1 MTTLVRV
8 ENLRKYF
15 PVSGGWLGGRK
26 GWVHAVD
33 GVSLDVLAGET
44 LGLVG
49 ESGCGKSTLARCVVR
64 LAEPDSGRLEFDG
77 QDITHRS
84 MREMKRLR
92 RDVQLIFQDPY
103 ASLNP
108 RKRIRQILAEALRL
122 RGTAN
127 ATTREAETVALLKR
141 VGLPAQFMDRMPR
154 DLSGGQR
161 QRVGIARALAAG
173 PRLVVA
179 DEPVSAL
186 DVSVQADILNLIK
199 DLQHPPRVRPRR
211 RHVSRP
217 DRRTGARRGFLRGAA
232 ASLFGGIAFGDPGAR
247 SGRSPD
253 PQGDRARGRRTQSDR
268 AASGLPLSHALP
280 LRPRHLRHARSAAC
294 RAWRGPGGRMPFPAR
309 RRAGR
314 RPGAK
319 RGGGAGVIRCL
330 TAGVRRNSIRY
341 TEY

>member
-199 DLQHPPRVRPRR
+199 DLQRELGLTVLFISHDLGVI
-211 RHVSRP
+211 RHVS
-217 DRRTGARRGFLRGAA
+217 DRVGVMYLGRLVELAPAE
-232 ASLFGGIAFGDPGAR
+232 AFYEAPLHPYSEALL
-247 SGRSPD
+247 SAIPVPD
-253 PQGDRARGRRTQSDR
+253 PDARLTRKEIVLEGDVPNPIAPPPGCRFHTRCPYARDICATLD
-268 AASGLPLSHALP
+268 P
-280 LRPRHLRHARSAAC
+280 
-294 RAWRGPGGRMPFPAR
+294 
-309 RRAGR
+309 
-314 RPGAK
+314 
-319 RGGGAGVIRCL
+319 
-330 TAGVRRNSIRY
+330 
-341 TEY
+341 

>member
-127 ATTREAETVALLKR
+127 ASTREAETVALLKR

-199 DLQHPPRVRPRR
+199 DLQRELGLTVLFISHDLGVI
-211 RHVSRP
+211 RHVSDRVGVMYLGRLVELAPAEAFYEAPLHPYSEALLSAIPVP
-217 DRRTGARRGFLRGAA
+217 DPDARLTRKEIVLEGDVPNPIAPPPGCRFHTRCPYARDICATLDPQLVAHGGGRAVACHFPLAGAPGGDQAQGAA
-232 ASLFGGIAFGDPGAR
+232 AE
-247 SGRSPD
+247 
-253 PQGDRARGRRTQSDR
+253 QG
-268 AASGLPLSHALP
+268 
-280 LRPRHLRHARSAAC
+280 
-294 RAWRGPGGRMPFPAR
+294 
-309 RRAGR
+309 
-314 RPGAK
+314 
-319 RGGGAGVIRCL
+319 
-330 TAGVRRNSIRY
+330 
-341 TEY
+341 

>member
-1 MTTLVRV
+1 MTALVRV

-33 GVSLDVLAGET
+33 GVSLEVLAGET

-84 MREMKRLR
+84 MRELRRLR

-122 RGTAN
+122 RGTAD
-127 ATTREAETVALLKR
+127 AAAREAETVALLKR

-199 DLQHPPRVRPRR
+199 DLQRELGLTVLFISHDLGVI
-211 RHVSRP
+211 RHVS
-217 DRRTGARRGFLRGAA
+217 DRIGVMYLGRLVELAPAE
-232 ASLFGGIAFGDPGAR
+232 AFYEAPLHPYSEALL
-247 SGRSPD
+247 SAIPVPD
-253 PQGDRARGRRTQSDR
+253 PDARLTRKEIVLEGDVPNPIAPPPGCRFHTRCPYARDICATLDPQLVAHGRGR
-268 AASGLPLSHALP
+268 AVACHFPLA
-280 LRPRHLRHARSAAC
+280 
-294 RAWRGPGGRMPFPAR
+294 
-309 RRAGR
+309 
-314 RPGAK
+314 
-319 RGGGAGVIRCL
+319 GAGGQAQSV
-330 TAGVRRNSIRY
+330 AEQG
-341 TEY
+341 

>member
-15 PVSGGWLGGRK
+15 PVSGGWLSGRK

-199 DLQHPPRVRPRR
+199 DLQRELGLTVLFISHDLGVI
-211 RHVSRP
+211 RHVSDRVGVMYLGRLVELAPAEAFYEAPLHPYSEALLSAIPVP
-217 DRRTGARRGFLRGAA
+217 DPDARLTRKEIVLEGDVPNPIAPPPGCRFHTRCPYARDICATLDPQLVAHGGGRAVACHFPLVGAPGGDRAQGAA
-232 ASLFGGIAFGDPGAR
+232 AE
-247 SGRSPD
+247 
-253 PQGDRARGRRTQSDR
+253 QG
-268 AASGLPLSHALP
+268 
-280 LRPRHLRHARSAAC
+280 
-294 RAWRGPGGRMPFPAR
+294 
-309 RRAGR
+309 
-314 RPGAK
+314 
-319 RGGGAGVIRCL
+319 
-330 TAGVRRNSIRY
+330 
-341 TEY
+341 